1 MLLINNSKTVVS
13 DKSLAISEIGGYSFG
28 VKGLTDGDNVAWA
41 KDDNILSIDA
51 ARLLGVSH
59 LSVCHHFCYI
69 LIHEKFLKL
78 GHSITTDE
86 RSRFTI
92 RATQG
97 GYIRYSKFPIICEFI
112 KNFLFLCTCVS

>member
-59 LSVCHHFCYI
+59 LSVSYHFAK
-69 LIHEKFLKL
+69 H
-78 GHSITTDE
+78 
-86 RSRFTI
+86 
-92 RATQG
+92 
-97 GYIRYSKFPIICEFI
+97 
-112 KNFLFLCTCVS
+112 